1 MKIDDILEIS
11 TQQYDIELRKLKQN
25 EYVLV
30 YKDSSGGD
38 LHTVYVHEYDSST
51 KKVKCINSHG
61 PNNQFPSI
69 QLKDIFKLYKVTCS
83 ASAVNAITVPGID
96 IQIGKIHENHN

>member
-11 TQQYDIELRKLKQN
+11 TQQYDIELRKLKLN

-30 YKDSSGGD
+30 YKYSSGGD

-61 PNNQFPSI
+61 PDNQFPPI
-69 QLKDIFKLYKVTCS
+69 QLHEIFKLYKVTCS
-83 ASAVNAITVPGID
+83 ASAVPGID